1 MDGSIVVFQ
10 FVRFQRS
17 MAGRIM
23 RQMAY
28 DECQPGLAVD
38 DLSVFV
44 VMQMM
49 HDIPHA
55 KDQNGDCHT
64 K

>member
-10 FVRFQRS
+10 LVRFQRS
-17 MAGRIM
+17 MAERTM

-28 DECQPGLAVD
+28 DECQSDLAMD
-38 DLSVFV
+38 DLSLFV
-44 VMQMM
+44 IMRMT

-55 KDQNGDCHT
+55 KDQNRDCNT
-64 K
+64 N